1 MPPRGADMT
10 APRLSIRGYAK
21 HRGVDEKAVRKA
33 LAAGRITKGADG
45 QIDPDAADRQW
56 ASNTDPARA
65 APFARVAPGPAPQ
78 RPAPVAAEVTA
89 AADFARARLANEI
102 MKGRERTMD
111 LAQREARLVDRAA
124 AEQLFHA
131 MQARFFEAFREW
143 APRAGDELARSLG
156 LDPTTTRREIARVVA
171 IQLAEMKPHPFDLGR
186 E

>member
-1 MPPRGADMT
+1 MT
-10 APRLSIRGYAK
+10 AARLSIRGYAK

-45 QIDPDAADRQW
+45 RIDRDAADRQW
-56 ASNTDPARA
+56 TANTDPART

-78 RPAPVAAEVTA
+78 RPAPVTADVTA

-102 MKGRERTMD
+102 LKGRERTMY

-131 MQARFFEAFREW
+131 MQARFLEAFRAW
-143 APRAGDELARSLG
+143 SPRAGDELARSLG
-156 LDPTTTRREIARVVA
+156 LDPVATRREVERVVA
-171 IQLAEMKPHPFDLGR
+171 IQLAEMKLHPFDLGR
-186 E
+186 QT